1 MAESILPFTGERF
14 TPECVREIAY
24 EHWHRYAFALSL
36 VEGKQVLDAACGEG
50 FGAALLAG
58 KAGSVIAV
66 DIDPVSIEHATHRYG
81 AQDNLSFRQ
90 DDVTLLD
97 SLPDD
102 SFDVIVS
109 FETLEHVME
118 QDRMLAGFSRLLKAD
133 GILLVST
140 PDKKNYSEAT
150 GVTNPH
156 HVRELYFSEFSELL
170 DRHFNAN
177 KIYTQKLLFQS
188 SLSSLDREGPPE
200 VLVHTDAG
208 IVQEMAYPP
217 MYYVGVCTNSPDL
230 LLALPGLSLYGDVE
244 ESVYAHYNKE
254 VRYNM
259 WARQRV
265 YELEL
270 QVAELETRLSQHKSA
285 ITDIEILTVEPE
297 TGLPEIDATQTE
309 MEMPAVE
316 LATDSPE
323 LEVPQADIEIAFVE
337 IDLDF
342 RDMES
347 QQTTQKPADE

>member
-36 VEGKQVLDAACGEG
+36 VGGKQVLDAACGEG
-50 FGAALLAG
+50 FGAALLAS
-58 KAGSVIAV
+58 KAGSVMAI
-66 DIDPVSIEHATHRYG
+66 DIDPSSIEHATQRYG

-90 DDVTLLD
+90 DDVTQLD

-140 PDKKNYSEAT
+140 PDKKNYSDAT
-150 GVTNPH
+150 GVVNPH
-156 HVRELYFSEFSELL
+156 HVCELYFSEFSELL
-170 DRHFNAN
+170 DRHFNAK

-188 SLSSLDREGPPE
+188 SLSALDQQGLPE
-200 VLVHTDAG
+200 VLVQTDAG
-208 IVQEMAYPP
+208 IVQGMAYPP
-217 MYYVGVCTNSPDL
+217 MYYVGVCTNNPDL
-230 LLALPGLSLYGDVE
+230 LVTLPGLSLYGDAE
-244 ESVYAHYNKE
+244 ESVYAHYNQE

-265 YELEL
+265 FELEL
-270 QVAELETRLSQHKSA
+270 QVAGLETRLTQHKSA
-285 ITDIEILTVEPE
+285 IADIEILTVEPE

-323 LEVPQADIEIAFVE
+323 LEVPQANIEIALVE

-342 RDMES
+342 RDMEP